1 VSLLSRIWR
10 LAVLLLTAGQIFT
23 ASAQIPR
30 FMSPVSYS
38 VPGASM
44 AVLADLNGDGIL
56 DIVTAN
62 GFTFTGSGVSV
73 LLGKKNGGFQPATT
87 IVAAGNPSWIVA
99 GDFNNDGKLDIA
111 VGNETNPN
119 YPPPVGGPPIDSVS
133 ILLGKGDGTFSPS
146 IDTQTLG
153 ALAMAAADFNGD
165 GKLDL
170 AITGVDGPVQILLG
184 NGDGTFTV
192 SSTSVDGFSG
202 FVFAGDFNH
211 DGKQD
216 LLAGGFTLL
225 GNGDGTFTVGQPLQ
239 VSGLQ
244 TVADFDGDGIPDQ
257 VGEYVFKGRING
269 EMAFGLPDGTW
280 SPSFLSDFNADGNLV
295 AADFDG
301 DSKMDLFGAGQ
312 PARGPLQPSEGGLML
327 GVGDGT
333 FTLGATGFGFSIDGS
348 AGISYPAFSAVGDL
362 DRNGSPDIAM
372 AVGTGV
378 QISLNT
384 AGNPPLLAQ
393 LITNATDVVGSTTVT
408 GTVSLGG
415 LAPAGG
421 ALVSL
426 SSSSPSATF
435 PNGHTVLIPAG
446 SQTAT
451 FNISTS
457 AVTAATNVTITG
469 SYSAFK
475 QSARFTIVPS
485 FFLSSVSISPSSL
498 IGLYG
503 GGPATGTVTLSG
515 PASDGTVVN
524 LSSSLPVVASVPA
537 SVSIKSGAKTAT
549 FTVNAFNVSA
559 DTTATVS
566 ATLQGTTRNATV
578 TVRKETPTVTITKAE
593 YTVSKSSLLVEATSS
608 DRVTTLQVF
617 NSTTGQLVGSIPLVN
632 VGKFSGQLLV
642 TGSFTSV
649 AVQSSVGGLAVGAV
663 KQK

>member
-1 VSLLSRIWR
+1 VSLLSRTWH
-10 LAVLLLTAGQIFT
+10 LAFVLLVAGHTFT

-30 FMSPVSYS
+30 FMSPVSYP

-62 GFTFTGSGVSV
+62 GFVFNGSGVSV
-73 LLGKKNGGFQPATT
+73 LLGKKNGAFQPATA
-87 IVAAGNPSWIVA
+87 IVAAGNPSWVLV

-111 VGNETNPN
+111 VGNEPNPN
-119 YPPPVGGPPIDSVS
+119 YPPPVGGPPVDSVS

-184 NGDGTFTV
+184 NGDGTFSV
-192 SSTSVDGFSG
+192 STTSVSG
-202 FVFAGDFNH
+202 MSGTIIAGDFNR

-216 LLAGGFTLL
+216 LLAGGFELL
-225 GNGDGTFTVGQPLQ
+225 GNGDGTLTVGQAQQ

-257 VGEYVFKGRING
+257 VGEFVFKNTIIG
-269 EMAFGLPDGTW
+269 ELAFGLPDGTW
-280 SPSFLSDFNADGNLV
+280 SPSIISDFNSDANLV

-312 PARGPLQPSEGGLML
+312 PARGTLPSEGGLLL
-327 GVGDGT
+327 GNGDGT
-333 FTLGATGFGFSIDGS
+333 FTLAATGFGFTIDGS
-348 AGISYPAFSAVGDL
+348 VGMGFPAFSAVGDL
-362 DRNGSPDIAM
+362 DRNGSPDVAM

-378 QISLNT
+378 QVSLNT
-384 AGNPPLLAQ
+384 GGIPPLLAQ
-393 LITNATDVVGSTTVT
+393 LTTSATDVVGGGTVT

-415 LAPAGG
+415 PAPMRG

-426 SSSSPSATF
+426 TSSRPSATF
-435 PNGHTVLIPAG
+435 PNGKTVLIPAG

-451 FNISTS
+451 FTISTTG
-457 AVTAATNVTITG
+457 VTAATPITITG
-469 SYSAFK
+469 SYNSFK
-475 QSARFTIVPS
+475 QSARFTIVPPS
-485 FFLSSVSISPSSL
+485 SLSSVSISPSSL

-503 GGPATGTVTLSG
+503 GGPATGTVILTG

-524 LSSSLPVVASVPA
+524 LSSSNPTVASVPA
-537 SVSIKSGAKTAT
+537 SISVKSGATTAT
-549 FTVNAFNVSA
+549 FAVSAFNVTA
-559 DTTATVS
+559 DTSVTVS
-566 ATLQGTTRNATV
+566 ATLQGTARTGNA

-593 YTVSKSSLLVEATSS
+593 YTVSKSNLLVEATST
-608 DRVTTLQVF
+608 DRVSTLQVF
-617 NSTTGQLVGSIPLVN
+617 NSVTGQLIGSIPLVN
-632 VGKFSGQLLV
+632 VGKFSGQFTV
-642 TGSFTSV
+642 AGPITSV
-649 AVQSSVGGLAVGAV
+649 AVQSSVGGVAVGSV

>member
-1 VSLLSRIWR
+1 MSLLSRIR
-10 LAVLLLTAGQIFT
+10 HLALLLLVAGQVFS

-44 AVLADLNGDGIL
+44 VVLADLNGDGIL

-62 GFTFTGSGVSV
+62 GFVYNGSGVSV
-73 LLGKKNGGFQPATT
+73 LLGKKNGAFQPATT
-87 IVAAGNPSWIVA
+87 IVAAGNPSWIVV

-111 VGNETNPN
+111 VGNEPNPN
-119 YPPPVGGPPIDSVS
+119 YPPPVGGPPVTDVS

-146 IDTQTLG
+146 IETQTLG
-153 ALAMAAADFNGD
+153 ALTMAAADFNSD

-170 AITGVDGPVQILLG
+170 AITGLDGPIQILLG

-192 SSTSVDGFSG
+192 NTTSVSGVSGGFI
-202 FVFAGDFNH
+202 AGDFNH

-216 LLAGGFTLL
+216 LLAGGFELL
-225 GNGDGTFTVGQPLQ
+225 GNGDGTFTVSQALQ

-244 TVADFDGDGIPDQ
+244 TVADFNGDGIPDQ
-257 VGEYVFKGRING
+257 VGEFVFKNTIIG
-269 EMAFGLPDGTW
+269 ELAFGLPDGTW
-280 SPSFLSDFNADGNLV
+280 SPSIISDFNADGNLV

-312 PARGPLQPSEGGLML
+312 AARGTLPSEGGLLL
-327 GVGDGT
+327 GNGDGT
-333 FTLGATGFGFSIDGS
+333 FTLAVTGFGFSIDGS
-348 AGISYPAFSAVGDL
+348 VGMGFPAFSAVGDL
-362 DRNGSPDIAM
+362 DRNGSPDVAM

-378 QISLNT
+378 QVSLNT
-384 AGNPPLLAQ
+384 GGTPPLLAQ
-393 LITNATDVVGSTTVT
+393 LTTTATDVLGGTTVN

-415 LAPAGG
+415 PAPTGG
-421 ALVSL
+421 ATVSL
-426 SSSSPSATF
+426 TSSSPSATF
-435 PNGHTVLIPAG
+435 PNGKTVLIPAG

-451 FNISTS
+451 FTISTT
-457 AVTAATNVTITG
+457 AVTASTAVTIKG
-469 SYSAFK
+469 SYNSFK
-475 QSARFTIVPS
+475 QTGRFTIVPS
-485 FFLSSVSISPSSL
+485 FSLSSVSISPSSL

-524 LSSSLPVVASVPA
+524 LSSSNPTVASVPA
-537 SVSIKSGAKTAT
+537 SVLVKSGAKTAT
-549 FTVNAFNVSA
+549 FTLNAFNVSA
-559 DTTATVS
+559 DTSVTVS
-566 ATLQGTTRNATV
+566 ATLQGTTRTGNV

-593 YTVSKSSLLVEATSS
+593 YTVSKSNLLIEATSN
-608 DRVTTLQVF
+608 DRVTTLQVY